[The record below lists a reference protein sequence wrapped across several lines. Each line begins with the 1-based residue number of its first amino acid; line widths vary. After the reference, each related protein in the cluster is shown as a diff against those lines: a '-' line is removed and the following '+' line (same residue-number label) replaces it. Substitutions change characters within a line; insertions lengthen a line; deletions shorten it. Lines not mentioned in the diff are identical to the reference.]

1 MHVYMCGSTIGV
13 PTTFDR
19 VPKHL
24 QAYFYAHRAIRNGT
38 LTCVICTHF
47 RGPVLL
53 VLKYFRCTRSISIDV
68 ITSHPPSL
76 SDVPSHRHLG
86 CIIFCFVLRSDV
98 LMTRP

>member
-68 ITSHPPSL
+68 ITSHPPNSRDMRGGTNALYDLQLRL
-76 SDVPSHRHLG
+76 SCSHA
-86 CIIFCFVLRSDV
+86 
-98 LMTRP
+98 MYPP

>member
-1 MHVYMCGSTIGV
+1 MHVYMCGSTIGA

-68 ITSHPPSL
+68 ITSQVSVGLVGHVTICTMEHGGP
-76 SDVPSHRHLG
+76 
-86 CIIFCFVLRSDV
+86 I
-98 LMTRP
+98 